1 MRLTTFKSQ
10 LKEHFFYSCLL
21 LFLSE
26 KQAVTHMVCKSW
38 LLESNFLPDC
48 DVILTLHSVVVKFH
62 TVCCSLSCTFARH
75 GIVQTSLALL
85 IGIDADV
92 RNYIHLLVRD
102 VSNRWQMYEKVL
114 KRSEDYGIIF
124 EKSDKAVALSQVGLF
139 SKM

>member
-62 TVCCSLSCTFARH
+62 AVCCSLSCTFARH

>member
-1 MRLTTFKSQ
+1 MRFTTSKSQ

-38 LLESNFLPDC
+38 LVESNFLPAC

-92 RNYIHLLVRD
+92 CNYLHLLVRD